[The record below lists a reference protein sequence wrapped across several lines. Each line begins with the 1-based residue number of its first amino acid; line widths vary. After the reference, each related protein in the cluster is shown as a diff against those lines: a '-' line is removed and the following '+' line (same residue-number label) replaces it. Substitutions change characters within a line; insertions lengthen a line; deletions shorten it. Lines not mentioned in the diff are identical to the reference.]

1 MSEHWSG
8 QHSQSPR
15 APAVRPAGPDG
26 RPARRVGQVEH
37 GKHWHYIY
45 AKRRR
50 RALGI
55 STKQMS
61 ISQVFSIIGSVIA
74 GVLLESNKATL
85 AMIAGVF
92 VILPGVFDLNGT
104 LGAALS
110 AKINHR
116 LEDPKNNPFSVFLR
130 SVGFALFIAIFG
142 GMLVAMVGGG
152 IAFWIFNA
160 NFWQVFWLAEIAV
173 FLGAIIGLP
182 LIGLLS
188 LFFIKRRMNPDDV
201 VGPVESSIFDILTV
215 ISLVLVIGWIS

>member
-15 APAVRPAGPDG
+15 ATAVFSAPQKSRPL
-26 RPARRVGQVEH
+26 RHEGQVEH
-37 GKHWHYIY
+37 AKHWHYIY

-55 STKQMS
+55 SAKQMAW
-61 ISQVFSIIGSVIA
+61 SQVFSLIGSVIA
-74 GVLLESNKATL
+74 GVLLESNKTTL
-85 AMIAGVF
+85 AMVAGAF

-116 LEDPKNNPFSVFLR
+116 LEDPNNRPLPVFLR
-130 SVGFALFIAIFG
+130 SVGFALFVAIFG
-142 GMLVAMVGGG
+142 GLLVASVGGG
-152 IAFWIFNA
+152 IAVLVFDA

-173 FLGAIIGLP
+173 FLGAVVGLP

-188 LFFIKRRMNPDDV
+188 LLFIRRKMNPDDV

-215 ISLVLVIGWIS
+215 ISLILAIGWLL